1 MKNYVITIGR
11 QCGSG
16 GHSIGKALSER
27 LDIPFYDKEIIEL
40 AEKESGFDKKIIEEK
55 GEHMEGGMLGNL
67 AHYLSYGGKGKYEDY
82 QPLQDRIY
90 FVQSKII
97 KELAEKGSCVI
108 VGRCADHILE
118 KQENVLNIFIHA
130 DMKFKKERCMERGQF
145 SAAEAERLIQK
156 RDKLRADHYKYYT
169 EMEWGHSSNYHLCLD
184 SGMLGIER
192 CVRLIED
199 VYRELSGNE
208 NNG

>member
-67 AHYLSYGGKGKYEDY
+67 AHYLSYGM
-82 QPLQDRIY
+82 Y
-90 FVQSKII
+90 FSDTDAGT
-97 KELAEKGSCVI
+97 E
-108 VGRCADHILE
+108 
-118 KQENVLNIFIHA
+118 ENI
-130 DMKFKKERCMERGQF
+130 RG
-145 SAAEAERLIQK
+145 
-156 RDKLRADHYKYYT
+156 
-169 EMEWGHSSNYHLCLD
+169 NC
-184 SGMLGIER
+184 
-192 CVRLIED
+192 
-199 VYRELSGNE
+199 
-208 NNG
+208 